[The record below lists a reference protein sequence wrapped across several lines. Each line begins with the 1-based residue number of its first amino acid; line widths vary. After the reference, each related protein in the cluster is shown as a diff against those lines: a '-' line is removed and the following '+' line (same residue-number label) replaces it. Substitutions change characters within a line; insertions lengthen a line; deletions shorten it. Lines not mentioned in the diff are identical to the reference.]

1 MHLTMSVP
9 SLDVI
14 KEMLRPMTQYL
25 LRGAMILGLVTGV
38 VACAVS
44 SHGIVRVPRQYD
56 EVFAATLAAIQNT
69 KFTITS
75 QKRTTGTIGAEKRL
89 PSNEGDLLRMTVHL
103 TQAST
108 GVKVVTTVVSPDG
121 PLATGEKPCKCH
133 VKRFVAA
140 LEARIPEVQLVTI
153 E

>member
-1 MHLTMSVP
+1 M
-9 SLDVI
+9 
-14 KEMLRPMTQYL
+14 RPMTQYL
-25 LRGAMILGLVTGV
+25 LRGAILLGLVSGV

-56 EVFAATLAAIQNT
+56 EVFTAALAAIQDAE
-69 KFTITS
+69 FTVMS
-75 QKRTTGTIGAEKRL
+75 QERATGTIGAEKRL
-89 PSNEGDLLRMTVHL
+89 PSDEGDLLRMTVHL
-103 TQAST
+103 TQAPA

-140 LEARIPEVQLVTI
+140 LESRIPEVQLVTI

>member
-1 MHLTMSVP
+1 M
-9 SLDVI
+9 
-14 KEMLRPMTQYL
+14 RAMTQYL
-25 LRGAMILGLVTGV
+25 LRGAMLLGLVSGV

-44 SHGIVRVPRQYD
+44 SHGVVRVPRQYD
-56 EVFAATLAAIQNT
+56 EVFAAALAAIQDAE
-69 KFTITS
+69 FTVTS
-75 QKRTTGTIGAEKRL
+75 QERATGIIGAQKRL

-140 LEARIPEVQLVTI
+140 LESRIPEVQLVTI

>member
-1 MHLTMSVP
+1 M
-9 SLDVI
+9 
-14 KEMLRPMTQYL
+14 KPMTRYF
-25 LRGAMILGLVTGV
+25 LRGALILGLVSGV

-44 SHGIVRVPRQYD
+44 SHGVVRVPRQYD
-56 EVFAATLAAIQNT
+56 EVFAAALAAIQEAE
-69 KFTITS
+69 FTVTS
-75 QKRTTGTIGAEKRL
+75 QERATGTIGAEKRL
-89 PSNEGDLLRMTVHL
+89 PSNEGDLLRMIVHL

-108 GVKVVTTVVSPDG
+108 GVQVVTAVVSPDG

-140 LEARIPEVQLVTI
+140 LESRIPEVQVVTI

>member
-1 MHLTMSVP
+1 M
-9 SLDVI
+9 
-14 KEMLRPMTQYL
+14 KPMTQYL
-25 LRGAMILGLVTGV
+25 LRGAMLLGLVSGV

-56 EVFAATLAAIQNT
+56 EVFAAALAAIQDAE
-69 KFTITS
+69 FTVTS
-75 QKRTTGTIGAEKRL
+75 QARETGTIGAEKRL
-89 PSNEGDLLRMTVHL
+89 PSAEGDLLQMTVHL
-103 TQAST
+103 TRAPT
-108 GVKVVTTVVSPDG
+108 GVKVVATVVAPVD

-140 LEARIPEVQLVTI
+140 LESRMPEVQLVTI

>member
-1 MHLTMSVP
+1 M
-9 SLDVI
+9 
-14 KEMLRPMTQYL
+14 RPMTQYL
-25 LRGAMILGLVTGV
+25 LRGAMLLGLVSGV

-56 EVFAATLAAIQNT
+56 EVFAAALAAI
-69 KFTITS
+69 KDAEFTVTS
-75 QKRTTGTIGAEKRL
+75 QERETGTIGAEKRL

-108 GVKVVTTVVSPDG
+108 GVKVVTTVVAPDG

-140 LEARIPEVQLVTI
+140 LESRIPEVQVVTI